1 MDYTPGIF
9 EMDIQKF
16 SPNNNSKVNSTLA
29 NQLALYVTMY
39 SPLQMAADL
48 IENYNKFPD
57 AFQFIKDV
65 AVDWSE
71 SKYLEA
77 EPGDYITVARK
88 AKGTNNWFVG
98 NVNGETP
105 RTSNITLDFL
115 EKGKKYTATIYADAK
130 DAHYK
135 INPQAYT
142 IRKITVTSKSKLS
155 QLSASG
161 GGYAISIVE
170 NK

>member
-9 EMDIQKF
+9 QMDVTNG
-16 SPNNNSKVNSTLA
+16 SHVNATIA

-39 SPLQMAADL
+39 SPLQMAADFP
-48 IENYNKFPD
+48 ENYERFAD

-65 AVDWSE
+65 AIDWDD

-77 EPGDYITVARK
+77 EPGQYITVARK
-88 AKGTNNWFVG
+88 AKGTNNWFLG

-105 RTSNITLDFL
+105 RTSNIDFRFL

-130 DAHYK
+130 EAHYK
-135 INPQAYT
+135 TNPQAYN
-142 IRKITVTSKSKLS
+142 IRKITVSNKSKLS
-155 QLSASG
+155 QLSVPG
-161 GGYAISIVE
+161 GGYAISIIE
-170 NK
+170 IK